1 MVQQH
6 VERDRLRQLF
16 ADFEPEIVEAVL
28 GSDQAHP
35 DGFPLARDQI
45 IAGFRVER
53 LVGRGGMGVVYEAT
67 QLNLNRRVA
76 LKLVRPTMA
85 RQPIVRERF
94 KRESRLAATVE
105 HPNVIPVYEAGEDGD
120 LLFIAMRYIPGTDL
134 ASLIIHEG
142 RLGPAR
148 ATRIVVQ
155 IASAIDA
162 AHTAG
167 LVHRDVKP
175 SNVLISEDGPTEHPY
190 LTDFGIT
197 KELGGPDDLTGP
209 GAFMGTVDY
218 TAPEQIRGDGLDRR
232 RTSTRWAASSSRR
245 SRGTFRSRARHT
257 PPWPCCTSRPA
268 AGHTGV
274 CPRRV

>member
-1 MVQQH
+1 M
-6 VERDRLRQLF
+6 
-16 ADFEPEIVEAVL
+16 
-28 GSDQAHP
+28 
-35 DGFPLARDQI
+35 
-45 IAGFRVER
+45 
-53 LVGRGGMGVVYEAT
+53 
-67 QLNLNRRVA
+67 
-76 LKLVRPTMA
+76 
-85 RQPIVRERF
+85 
-94 KRESRLAATVE
+94 
-105 HPNVIPVYEAGEDGD
+105 IPVYEAGEDGD

-142 RLGPAR
+142 LCGPAR

-209 GAFMGTVDY
+209 GAFMGDGRLHGARTDPRRRVGPAADQY
-218 TAPEQIRGDGLDRR
+218 ALGCLLFFFEALTGHVPFAGASHAAVAMLHLTAEPPASTQESALVAFDAVIARAMAKRPEERYASAGEFATAVQDWGDTSPDWAPESIVLDANRDDPPT
-232 RTSTRWAASSSRR
+232 TSQPTL
-245 SRGTFRSRARHT
+245 
-257 PPWPCCTSRPA
+257 PA
-268 AGHTGV
+268 GAEPLKLNG
-274 CPRRV
+274 P